1 MRTTENKKLQ
11 KLLDQ
16 ISVPSSS
23 AHFEKTL
30 HQDWRRVVHREVY
43 PSHRMSHVLTLAKSH
58 RRLTAFIVA
67 AAFLASALMGQ
78 HVLSSQEEDLRQMD
92 TLSELSLSTL

>member
-1 MRTTENKKLQ
+1 MRTTENKNMQ

-16 ISVPSSS
+16 IAVPSPS
-23 AHFEKTL
+23 AHFEKIL
-30 HQDWRRVVHREVY
+30 QQDWRRVVPQEVY
-43 PSHRMSHVLTLAKSH
+43 PSHRIADVLTLAKSH
-58 RRLTAFIVA
+58 RRLTAFIAA
-67 AAFLASALMGQ
+67 AAFLASALMVQ